1 MMNNVCIYIYIYFY
15 HISLQVYKSR
25 INMYIYIYIIK
36 SIICYDVYIKYVY
49 MIWMDGRAWVLFL
62 NMYHII
68 ISKKLCRRACS
79 SNQNASRFN
88 YNNGQW
94 YIAGGQ
100 TPLASDSNNS
110 ADFSNSS

>member
-1 MMNNVCIYIYIYFY
+1 MDGWKGMGA
-15 HISLQVYKSR
+15 IS
-25 INMYIYIYIIK
+25 
-36 SIICYDVYIKYVY
+36 KYVS
-49 MIWMDGRAWVLFL
+49 
-62 NMYHII
+62 YHHIK
-68 ISKKLCRRACS
+68 KKLCRRACS
-79 SNQNASRFN
+79 SGQNASRFN